1 MLSTDDVA
9 KVYDTILSIP
19 GMNETVKIDLKI
31 TRKNAL
37 LLNRVIERGLS
48 VNEAENGSGLL
59 DKVSAET
66 LEELILL
73 ASECL
78 KKAGLTDLSEKL
90 KLLDAKWEVLSPGS
104 YFLGSYEQW
113 GIIDFKLLRNQSENK
128 KPAHW
133 TISEN
138 KTHIGVVQSS

>member
-48 VNEAENGSGLL
+48 MKDADNGSGLL
-59 DKVSAET
+59 DKVSEET
-66 LEELILL
+66 LEELTLV
-73 ASECL
+73 ANDCL
-78 KKAGLTDLSEKL
+78 KKAGLTDLSDKL
-90 KLLDAKWEVLSPGS
+90 KLLDAK
-104 YFLGSYEQW
+104 
-113 GIIDFKLLRNQSENK
+113 
-128 KPAHW
+128 
-133 TISEN
+133 
-138 KTHIGVVQSS
+138 